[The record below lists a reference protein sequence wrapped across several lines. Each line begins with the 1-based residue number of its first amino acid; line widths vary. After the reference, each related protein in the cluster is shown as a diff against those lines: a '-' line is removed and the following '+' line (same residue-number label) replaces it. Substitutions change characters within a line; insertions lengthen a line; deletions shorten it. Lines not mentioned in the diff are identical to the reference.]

1 MLLERQN
8 DSPPKRPKS
17 AERKT
22 SASEQQLQQC
32 PYCNYRSKD
41 ANRLQLH
48 VVSQHSMQQPVIC
61 CPLCQDVLSNK
72 IHLQLHLTHL
82 HSVAPD
88 CVDKLLMT
96 VAGPDVMVPNSM
108 MYPSPG
114 QDNALSLMEASATLS
129 ETSGKPTGNRSK
141 DQMNSTG
148 QDKSEVDLL
157 REELKPP
164 KEGSEAPDWKRSGG
178 VGQDRKSPD
187 SLQDHLNDLQRRQ
200 QQQLSVSDRHI
211 YKYRCNH
218 CSLAFKTMQKLQIHS
233 QYHAIRA
240 ATMCSLCQRSFR
252 TFLALR
258 KHLENGHPEL
268 SEAEVQ
274 QLCGSLPV
282 NGDFVPESEA
292 RAYEEAQQA
301 FEQEMDKDDE
311 LDLEEKASST
321 GSDSSLLLDDMGAE
335 TKRTLPFRKGPN
347 FTMEKFLDPSR
358 PYKCTVCK
366 ESFTQKNILLVHY
379 NSVSHLHKLK
389 KVLQEAS
396 SPVSPE
402 TNNNADNKP
411 FKCNI
416 CNVAYSQSSTLE
428 IHMRSVLHHTK
439 VRTAK
444 TETSS
449 SSSSTGIGNTS
460 GMAPSSI
467 PAPTG
472 QGNNANSETARS
484 VTPLVNKENTVD
496 AKEANNS
503 NNAKHTTDHVSAQQS
518 HQNAQSQAQLQMQLQ
533 HELQQQAAF
542 FQPQFLNPAFY
553 PQFGMTPEALL
564 QFQQPQFLF
573 PFYIPGAEFNL
584 SPELALH
591 SATAFGMPGLTGST
605 AATTAAAAAAAAA
618 ATSITQPQSHKPKME
633 PNAVSVSDIHMSRES
648 EEHLEKQESKAKM
661 ENGADGVSEGG
672 KDKKDKKSK
681 FPEPLIPPPR
691 IVSGARGNA
700 AKALLENF
708 GFELV
713 IQYNENR
720 QKNQKKNREGE
731 EQKQQPQQ
739 QQLEI
744 NNDKL
749 ECGMCGKLFSNVL
762 ILKSHQEHI
771 HGQFFPYGELEKFA
785 QQYRE
790 AYDKLYP
797 INPPSPETP
806 PPLPPLPPP
815 SPVPVTTQQ
824 PPCTST
830 NKPQIKAPSPAPN
843 QTPQTQPP
851 PPPPP
856 PPPPSAS
863 PQVQPS
869 IPLDFSLFPPLLMQS
884 IQHQGLHPQLTLQ
897 LPTMDSLSSDL
908 TQLCQ
913 QQLGLDPNF
922 LRQSQFK
929 RPRTRITDDQL
940 KVLRAH
946 FDINNSPTEEQ
957 IQEMADMSSLPQ
969 KYSTLEYYRTDA
981 TMNKRSS
988 RTRFTDY
995 QLRVLQDFFDTNAY
1009 PKDDEIEQLS
1019 TVLNL
1024 PSRVIVVW
1032 FQNARQKARKSYEN
1046 QADAKDNE
1054 KKELTNERYIRTS
1067 NMQYECKKCS
1077 LLSGGLQMPTQSGSG
1092 LSSGPCSG
1100 SMKRKLDEK
1109 EDGSNEKD
1117 NGNMTEEQHRDKRL
1131 RTTITP
1137 EQLEILY
1144 DKYLL
1149 DSNPTR
1155 KMLDHIAREVG
1166 LKKRVVQV
1174 WFQNTRA
1181 RERKGQFRALGASQS
1196 HKKCPF
1202 CRALFKAKS
1211 ALDSHIRSR
1220 HWHEAKQAGFSLPNS
1235 PMMNQDDG
1243 GESPHKCNFFD
1254 FPQLPTKT
1262 EPNEYELP
1270 AASSTPVKQSEAQ
1283 LKNLMSPSSLKAENC
1298 DESEGL
1304 NINSAEGSSYDI
1316 NNKMDFDETSSINTA
1331 ISDATTGDEGNNNEL
1346 ESLMANGGDK
1356 LACDSKSN
1364 LAQSSDGG
1372 DDRFPFSM
1380 VSPSLSYSGK
1390 DGDSCSY
1397 SYSYYSS
1404 RDDDM
1409 DDNNDQSETSSL
1421 TDPSSPSPFGSGNP
1435 FRSGKGSGSGGERPG
1450 HKRFRTQMSN
1460 LQLKVLKACFSDYR
1474 TPTMQECEMLG
1485 SEMGLPKRVV
1495 QVWFQNARAKEKKFK
1510 INIGKPF
1517 MISQGGPDGPRP
1529 ECTLCNVK
1537 YTARMSIRDHIFSKQ
1552 HIAKVQETLV
1562 NQVDREK
1569 DYLAPTTVRQLM
1581 AQQEMDR
1588 LKRAGSDGLSN
1599 LAAQQLQ
1606 IAVNHNNALHGLSL
1620 PSGYPGISGLPPVL
1634 LPGVTG
1640 PSSLPIYPPNTPALA
1655 SPGAGMLGFPNPAT
1669 PSPAMSL
1676 STTPNKNLLQTP
1688 PPPPP
1693 LPPVS
1698 STPLTSTNHIEQ
1710 HSKYQERESNNNS
1723 SSSKKP
1729 AEKPHHQKKAK
1740 EREVEN
1746 GGRLQTPISNNK
1758 KREKP
1763 SPASGK
1769 PGREGHLDA
1778 AQLQALQN
1786 ALTGAADPSS
1796 FLGGQFLPYFLPG
1809 FANSFSPQI
1818 LGGMQAGGY
1827 FPPFGG
1833 MENLFP
1839 YGPAAIPQA
1848 AMAGMNPTALLQQYQ
1863 QYQLIINSRSRSQPL

>member
-1 MLLERQN
+1 M
-8 DSPPKRPKS
+8 
-17 AERKT
+17 
-22 SASEQQLQQC
+22 
-32 PYCNYRSKD
+32 NY
-41 ANRLQLH
+41 LH
-48 VVSQHSMQQPVIC
+48 QTCFTFPELVI
-61 CPLCQDVLSNK
+61 
-72 IHLQLHLTHL
+72 
-82 HSVAPD
+82 
-88 CVDKLLMT
+88 
-96 VAGPDVMVPNSM
+96 
-108 MYPSPG
+108 
-114 QDNALSLMEASATLS
+114 NA
-129 ETSGKPTGNRSK
+129 
-141 DQMNSTG
+141 
-148 QDKSEVDLL
+148 
-157 REELKPP
+157 
-164 KEGSEAPDWKRSGG
+164 
-178 VGQDRKSPD
+178 
-187 SLQDHLNDLQRRQ
+187 
-200 QQQLSVSDRHI
+200 
-211 YKYRCNH
+211 
-218 CSLAFKTMQKLQIHS
+218 F
-233 QYHAIRA
+233 
-240 ATMCSLCQRSFR
+240 
-252 TFLALR
+252 
-258 KHLENGHPEL
+258 L
-268 SEAEVQ
+268 SEAKVQ

-282 NGDFVPESEA
+282 NGDFVPESG
-292 RAYEEAQQA
+292 AYEEAQQA

-439 VRTAK
+439 ARTAK

-449 SSSSTGIGNTS
+449 SSSSTGSGNTG
-460 GMAPSSI
+460 GMAPSCI
-467 PAPTG
+467 P
-472 QGNNANSETARS
+472 
-484 VTPLVNKENTVD
+484 
-496 AKEANNS
+496 
-503 NNAKHTTDHVSAQQS
+503 
-518 HQNAQSQAQLQMQLQ
+518 
-533 HELQQQAAF
+533 
-542 FQPQFLNPAFY
+542 PQFLNPAFY

-591 SATAFGMPGLTGST
+591 SAAAFGMPGLTGSF
-605 AATTAAAAAAAAA
+605 
-618 ATSITQPQSHKPKME
+618 
-633 PNAVSVSDIHMSRES
+633 
-648 EEHLEKQESKAKM
+648 LEDLKQQMQQQHQLQQAQ
-661 ENGADGVSEGG
+661 
-672 KDKKDKKSK
+672 
-681 FPEPLIPPPR
+681 PLIPPPR

-720 QKNQKKNREGE
+720 QKNQKKNKEGE
-731 EQKQQPQQ
+731 QQKQQPQQ
-739 QQLEI
+739 QVEI

-749 ECGMCGKLFSNVL
+749 ECGMCGKLFSNML

-806 PPLPPLPPP
+806 PPPPPLPPP

-824 PPCTST
+824 PPSRSRS
-830 NKPQIKAPSPAPN
+830 K
-843 QTPQTQPP
+843 
-851 PPPPP
+851 
-856 PPPPSAS
+856 
-863 PQVQPS
+863 
-869 IPLDFSLFPPLLMQS
+869 
-884 IQHQGLHPQLTLQ
+884 
-897 LPTMDSLSSDL
+897 LPEAV
-908 TQLCQ
+908 
-913 QQLGLDPNF
+913 P
-922 LRQSQFK
+922 
-929 RPRTRITDDQL
+929 
-940 KVLRAH
+940 
-946 FDINNSPTEEQ
+946 
-957 IQEMADMSSLPQ
+957 
-969 KYSTLEYYRTDA
+969 YYRTDA

-1067 NMQYECKKCS
+1067 NMQYQCKKCS
-1077 LLSGGLQMPTQSGSG
+1077 VVFPRIFDLITHQKKTCYKDEDEEGNEDNQSEEYMDIGEPCPAKHPESSKHHHGTATSSGSSSPLMPSPHSNLEKTSPKPELPSEPKPKEPEPAPSPVMIKSLPDPRPSKASTPQPPPQMTPQPQIGSG
-1092 LSSGPCSG
+1092 LTSGPCSS

-1202 CRALFKAKS
+1202 CRAL
-1211 ALDSHIRSR
+1211 
-1220 HWHEAKQAGFSLPNS
+1220 PNS
-1235 PMMNQDDG
+1235 PMMNQDDE
-1243 GESPHKCNFFD
+1243 GESPHKYNFFEY
-1254 FPQLPTKT
+1254 PQLPTKT

-1270 AASSTPVKQSEAQ
+1270 ASSSTPVKQSEAP
-1283 LKNLMSPSSLKAENC
+1283 LKNLMSPSSLKVENC

-1304 NINSAEGSSYDI
+1304 NINSAE
-1316 NNKMDFDETSSINTA
+1316 
-1331 ISDATTGDEGNNNEL
+1331 
-1346 ESLMANGGDK
+1346 
-1356 LACDSKSN
+1356 
-1364 LAQSSDGG
+1364 
-1372 DDRFPFSM
+1372 
-1380 VSPSLSYSGK
+1380 
-1390 DGDSCSY
+1390 
-1397 SYSYYSS
+1397 
-1404 RDDDM
+1404 
-1409 DDNNDQSETSSL
+1409 TSSL
-1421 TDPSSPSPFGSGNP
+1421 ADPSSPSPFGSGNP
-1435 FRSGKGSGSGGERPG
+1435 FRSGKGSGGERPG

-1485 SEMGLPKRVV
+1485 TEIGLPKRVV

-1529 ECTLCNVK
+1529 ECTLCSVK
-1537 YTARMSIRDHIFSKQ
+1537 YTARMSIREHIFSKQ

-1581 AQQEMDR
+1581 A
-1588 LKRAGSDGLSN
+1588 
-1599 LAAQQLQ
+1599 
-1606 IAVNHNNALHGLSL
+1606 H
-1620 PSGYPGISGLPPVL
+1620 
-1634 LPGVTG
+1634 
-1640 PSSLPIYPPNTPALA
+1640 
-1655 SPGAGMLGFPNPAT
+1655 
-1669 PSPAMSL
+1669 
-1676 STTPNKNLLQTP
+1676 TTPNKTLLQTP

-1698 STPLTSTNHIEQ
+1698 STPLTSTNHI
-1710 HSKYQERESNNNS
+1710 
-1723 SSSKKP
+1723 
-1729 AEKPHHQKKAK
+1729 
-1740 EREVEN
+1740 
-1746 GGRLQTPISNNK
+1746 
-1758 KREKP
+1758 
-1763 SPASGK
+1763 
-1769 PGREGHLDA
+1769 
-1778 AQLQALQN
+1778 
-1786 ALTGAADPSS
+1786 
-1796 FLGGQFLPYFLPG
+1796 
-1809 FANSFSPQI
+1809 
-1818 LGGMQAGGY
+1818 
-1827 FPPFGG
+1827 
-1833 MENLFP
+1833 
-1839 YGPAAIPQA
+1839 
-1848 AMAGMNPTALLQQYQ
+1848 
-1863 QYQLIINSRSRSQPL
+1863 

>member
-1 MLLERQN
+1 PEAPGERT
-8 DSPPKRPKS
+8 SG
-17 AERKT
+17 AERSRGPTALWQPADK
-22 SASEQQLQQC
+22 
-32 PYCNYRSKD
+32 R
-41 ANRLQLH
+41 RLR
-48 VVSQHSMQQPVIC
+48 P
-61 CPLCQDVLSNK
+61 
-72 IHLQLHLTHL
+72 
-82 HSVAPD
+82 
-88 CVDKLLMT
+88 
-96 VAGPDVMVPNSM
+96 
-108 MYPSPG
+108 
-114 QDNALSLMEASATLS
+114 
-129 ETSGKPTGNRSK
+129 
-141 DQMNSTG
+141 
-148 QDKSEVDLL
+148 
-157 REELKPP
+157 RE
-164 KEGSEAPDWKRSGG
+164 
-178 VGQDRKSPD
+178 
-187 SLQDHLNDLQRRQ
+187 
-200 QQQLSVSDRHI
+200 
-211 YKYRCNH
+211 
-218 CSLAFKTMQKLQIHS
+218 
-233 QYHAIRA
+233 
-240 ATMCSLCQRSFR
+240 
-252 TFLALR
+252 
-258 KHLENGHPEL
+258 
-268 SEAEVQ
+268 
-274 QLCGSLPV
+274 
-282 NGDFVPESEA
+282 
-292 RAYEEAQQA
+292 
-301 FEQEMDKDDE
+301 
-311 LDLEEKASST
+311 
-321 GSDSSLLLDDMGAE
+321 
-335 TKRTLPFRKGPN
+335 KGPN

-402 TNNNADNKP
+402 SNNNADNKP

-439 VRTAK
+439 ARTAK

-449 SSSSTGIGNTS
+449 SSSSTGSGNTS
-460 GMAPSSI
+460 GMAPSCI
-467 PAPTG
+467 P
-472 QGNNANSETARS
+472 
-484 VTPLVNKENTVD
+484 
-496 AKEANNS
+496 
-503 NNAKHTTDHVSAQQS
+503 
-518 HQNAQSQAQLQMQLQ
+518 
-533 HELQQQAAF
+533 
-542 FQPQFLNPAFY
+542 PQFLNPAFY
-553 PQFGMTPEALL
+553 PQFGMTPESLL
-564 QFQQPQFLF
+564 QFQQPHFLF

-591 SATAFGMPGLTGST
+591 SAAAFGMPGLTGSF
-605 AATTAAAAAAAAA
+605 
-618 ATSITQPQSHKPKME
+618 
-633 PNAVSVSDIHMSRES
+633 
-648 EEHLEKQESKAKM
+648 LEDLKQQMQQQHQLQQAQ
-661 ENGADGVSEGG
+661 
-672 KDKKDKKSK
+672 
-681 FPEPLIPPPR
+681 PLIPPPR

-720 QKNQKKNREGE
+720 QKNQKKNKEGE
-731 EQKQQPQQ
+731 QQNQQPQQ
-739 QQLEI
+739 QEVEI
-744 NNDKL
+744 NIDKL
-749 ECGMCGKLFSNVL
+749 ECGMCRKLFSNML

-797 INPPSPETP
+797 VNPPSPETP
-806 PPLPPLPPP
+806 PPLPSLPPP
-815 SPVPVTTQQ
+815 PPPPVTTQQ
-824 PPCTST
+824 PPY
-830 NKPQIKAPSPAPN
+830 SPYN
-843 QTPQTQPP
+843 FNIPP
-851 PPPPP
+851 
-856 PPPPSAS
+856 
-863 PQVQPS
+863 
-869 IPLDFSLFPPLLMQS
+869 IT
-884 IQHQGLHPQLTLQ
+884 TLEDIR
-897 LPTMDSLSSDL
+897 LE
-908 TQLCQ
+908 
-913 QQLGLDPNF
+913 
-922 LRQSQFK
+922 SQ
-929 RPRTRITDDQL
+929 
-940 KVLRAH
+940 
-946 FDINNSPTEEQ
+946 
-957 IQEMADMSSLPQ
+957 
-969 KYSTLEYYRTDA
+969 YSTLEYYRTDA

-1067 NMQYECKKCS
+1067 NMQYQCKKCS
-1077 LLSGGLQMPTQSGSG
+1077 VVFPRIFDLITHQKKMCYKDEDEEGNEDNQSEEYMDIGEPGPASTPQPPPQKTPQPQMSRPHSQPQSAAIPSSPLSLALSSLTNSLSPQMLQYQCDQCKIAFPSVELWQEHQHMHFLAAQNQFLHSQFLERPMDMPYMIFDPNNPLMTSQLLSGGLQMPTQSGSG

-1100 SMKRKLDEK
+1100 SMKRKLDEI

-1202 CRALFKAKS
+1202 CRA
-1211 ALDSHIRSR
+1211 
-1220 HWHEAKQAGFSLPNS
+1220 GFSLPNS

-1243 GESPHKCNFFD
+1243 GESPHKYNFFEY
-1254 FPQLPTKT
+1254 PQLPTKT
-1262 EPNEYELP
+1262 E
-1270 AASSTPVKQSEAQ
+1270 
-1283 LKNLMSPSSLKAENC
+1283 
-1298 DESEGL
+1298 L
-1304 NINSAEGSSYDI
+1304 ND
-1316 NNKMDFDETSSINTA
+1316 
-1331 ISDATTGDEGNNNEL
+1331 
-1346 ESLMANGGDK
+1346 
-1356 LACDSKSN
+1356 
-1364 LAQSSDGG
+1364 
-1372 DDRFPFSM
+1372 
-1380 VSPSLSYSGK
+1380 PSLSYSGK

-1421 TDPSSPSPFGSGNP
+1421 ADPSSPSPFGSGNP

-1485 SEMGLPKRVV
+1485 SEIGLPKRVV

-1529 ECTLCNVK
+1529 ECTLCSVK

-1552 HIAKVQETLV
+1552 HITKVQETLV

-1581 AQQEMDR
+1581 A
-1588 LKRAGSDGLSN
+1588 
-1599 LAAQQLQ
+1599 
-1606 IAVNHNNALHGLSL
+1606 H
-1620 PSGYPGISGLPPVL
+1620 
-1634 LPGVTG
+1634 
-1640 PSSLPIYPPNTPALA
+1640 
-1655 SPGAGMLGFPNPAT
+1655 
-1669 PSPAMSL
+1669 
-1676 STTPNKNLLQTP
+1676 TTPNKTLLQTP

-1723 SSSKKP
+1723 SSSSKKP

-1740 EREVEN
+1740 EREAEN
-1746 GGRLQTPISNNK
+1746 GGHPQTPNVSNNK

-1769 PGREGHLDA
+1769 PGRDLGHLDA

-1786 ALTGAADPSS
+1786 ALAGAADPNS

-1809 FANSFSPQI
+1809 FANSFSPQL

-1863 QYQLIINSRSRSQPL
+1863 QYHTKEPPTETKRTTDFHDGFIIPSVKHQFICRKCQMVFADEDSALHHQKSFCYFGNPFPDPQETILRKAVSKYRCIACNVVVNGNEALGQHLQLSSHKEKTIKQAMRNAKEHARLLPHSVCTPTPGKTTSTSQSAAPPSNNTFPHLSRLAIKSWPDIFFQATTRKAASSSSSLSASPIPPLSLPLMVTSTSCSSVSGVPISLPNESCSDESDNELSQKLDDLDKVLEVKAQSTSGLDAGFSSIRMDMFSV